1 MQFIKKNAKLKSLTI
16 DQLTFCRN
24 SLKHIKDSYM
34 AKHLFQQTFCKA
46 SVQFSQGYNTQHC
59 LLVMIEKIEEARD
72 KNKAWT
78 AVITDLSKVFDCLKH
93 YLLIAKLIVKYA
105 YLNDRVQAR
114 EVGFY
119 YSEILDII
127 FGVPQRSILGRL
139 LLNVNIIGFFYDRT
153 LQIKFFK
160 LCR

>member
-1 MQFIKKNAKLKSLTI
+1 
-16 DQLTFCRN
+16 
-24 SLKHIKDSYM
+24 
-34 AKHLFQQTFCKA
+34 
-46 SVQFSQGYNTQHC
+46 
-59 LLVMIEKIEEARD
+59 MIEKIEEARD

-105 YLNDRVQAR
+105 YLNDRVQVR

-127 FGVPQRSILGRL
+127 FGVPQSSILGQL
-139 LLNVNIIGFFYDRT
+139 LLNINIIGFFYDRT

-160 LCR
+160 LRR

>member
-24 SLKHIKDSYM
+24 SLKHMKDSYM
-34 AKHLFQQTFCKA
+34 TKYLFRQTFCKA

-105 YLNDRVQAR
+105 YLNDRVQVRKLVFITVKFLTLFLVFLKAQYQ
-114 EVGFY
+114 VSY
-119 YSEILDII
+119 YL
-127 FGVPQRSILGRL
+127 
-139 LLNVNIIGFFYDRT
+139 T
-153 LQIKFFK
+153 
-160 LCR
+160 

>member
-24 SLKHIKDSYM
+24 SLKHMKDSYM
-34 AKHLFQQTFCKA
+34 TKYLFRQTFCKA

-105 YLNDRVQAR
+105 YLNDRVQVR
-114 EVGFY
+114 KLVF
-119 YSEILDII
+119 ITVKFL
-127 FGVPQRSILGRL
+127 
-139 LLNVNIIGFFYDRT
+139 T
-153 LQIKFFK
+153 LFLVFLKAQY
-160 LCR
+160 

>member
-24 SLKHIKDSYM
+24 SLKHMKDSYM
-34 AKHLFQQTFCKA
+34 TKYLFRQTFCKA

-59 LLVMIEKIEEARD
+59 LLVMTEKIEEARD

-105 YLNDRVQAR
+105 YLNDRVQVR

-127 FGVPQRSILGRL
+127 FGVPQSSISGQL
-139 LLNVNIIGFFYDRT
+139 LLNINIIGFFYDRT

-160 LCR
+160 LRR